1 MFRNPKHLGRWTVI
15 AVAIG
20 LFCCAEALAKKP
32 PNPPGGGGGGGGGD
46 IPAGTVYFQH
56 DGLAKSMNADGSQ
69 KSDEAAGVSGSPS
82 HALHDG
88 RRWFAGVKFDT
99 PPLTGLFATAT
110 YTDSQGDPVAK
121 IVPLILPGADGDW
134 EVAWANVRWVFDFQA
149 ALAGA
154 NGTDGMISWLAV
166 RRADGEVVDSAICR
180 APVLFDADTGAIT
193 GLDLTSVERFPVSSS
208 DFDWSPEGTEIAFAY
223 AKAISV
229 YDTLSGALAPLP
241 MSSAVHPAWSPDGR
255 QIAFVETEELEDRIK
270 TIQLDSQSQ
279 STVTSVRRRN
289 WQGDYLL
296 HPHWSPDA
304 KHLIYD
310 KENWKASREAS
321 DVWRIGVDGK
331 ANTNLTADIDT
342 HLFTTPANALG
353 WR

>member
-1 MFRNPKHLGRWTVI
+1 MFTNPRQTGWWIAV

-20 LFCCAEALAKKP
+20 LVCSSRVLAKKP
-32 PNPPGGGGGGGGGD
+32 PKPPGGGGGGGD
-46 IPAGTVYFQH
+46 VPAGTVYFQH
-56 DGLAKSMNADGSQ
+56 DGRAKSMNADGSQ

-82 HALHDG
+82 HAPHDG
-88 RRWFAGVKFDT
+88 RRWFAAVKHAL
-99 PPLTGLFATAT
+99 PQLYGLFATAT
-110 YTDSQGDPVAK
+110 YTDSGGDPVAE
-121 IVPLILPGADGDW
+121 IVPLILPGDDGDW
-134 EVAWANVRWVFDFQA
+134 EVAWGNVRWVFNFQA

-180 APVLFDADTGAIT
+180 APVVFDADTGAIT
-193 GLDLTSVERFPVSSS
+193 ALDLTSVERFPVSSS

-223 AKAISV
+223 AKVISV
-229 YDTLSGALAPLP
+229 YDTLSGTLVPLP
-241 MSSAVHPAWSPDGR
+241 MTSAVHPAWSPDGG

-270 TIQLDSQSQ
+270 TIQLDNQSQ
-279 STVTSVRRRN
+279 ATVTSVRRRD

-304 KHLIYD
+304 MCLIYD
-310 KENWKASREAS
+310 KESWKPPRESS

-331 ANTNLTADIDT
+331 GNTNLTADIDT
-342 HLFTTPANALG
+342 RLFTTPANSLG